1 MCGRGRLCL
10 SLQQIKEAGNVKN
23 NALCPNEYKSTANF
37 SPGNASP
44 VVISR
49 LSDETREVHMM
60 LFGLIP
66 NFTSKNEKP
75 NHYIMFNASKFTFSR
90 RPILCVECN
99 SPILNNSSFFKEPI
113 SISHHFPILQG

>member
-10 SLQQIKEAGNVKN
+10 TLQQIKEAGNVKN

-66 NFTSKNEKP
+66 NFTSKHEKP
-75 NHYIMFNASKFTFSR
+75 NHYIMFNASKFTSLR
-90 RPILCVECN
+90 RSIICVDCR
-99 SPILNNSSFFKEPI
+99 SLF
-113 SISHHFPILQG
+113 